1 MFSRPIFMFGKTTL
15 TVPSHMYCNIFTVYV
30 WNLGI
35 WLAIEC
41 IAICLQEND
50 LQHALHIFQSGAV
63 AQPKSLGLFKD
74 FCKEIINTIVLCK
87 LLSKSNLS
95 TDIVKN
101 FPCNHVK
108 VKFMASVTMGGYRR
122 CAYPSLCWLCHCLLT
137 ASTSQLPFKRLSQI
151 ECTPIGGV
159 LSNAKPAHMKVYNR
173 HMNASFI
180 DTYFIYSD
188 RKKWRGAPISF
199 SFHGNALQKVA
210 YWKALLWIK
219 LV

>member
-1 MFSRPIFMFGKTTL
+1 VARLESLCNAQGRWFSRQIFTLGKTTL

-95 TDIVKN
+95 TGIVRN
-101 FPCNHVK
+101 FPGNHVNI
-108 VKFMASVTMGGYRR
+108 KFMASEAIGGYRR

-137 ASTSQLPFKRLSQI
+137 ASTSQLVWQSLSQI
-151 ECTPIGGV
+151 ECTPIGGMR
-159 LSNAKPAHMKVYNR
+159 SNAKAAHMTV
-173 HMNASFI
+173 
-180 DTYFIYSD
+180 
-188 RKKWRGAPISF
+188 
-199 SFHGNALQKVA
+199 
-210 YWKALLWIK
+210 
-219 LV
+219 